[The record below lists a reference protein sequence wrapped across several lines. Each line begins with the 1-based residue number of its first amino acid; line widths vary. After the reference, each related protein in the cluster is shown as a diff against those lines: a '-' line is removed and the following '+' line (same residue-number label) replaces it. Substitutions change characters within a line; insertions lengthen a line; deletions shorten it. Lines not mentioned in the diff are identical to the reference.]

1 MNSRSLILIVIA
13 FAILAAMGMIIK
25 NRGAGKEP
33 AGIKVLAASTDI
45 PAGSFVRSD
54 KQLAWVDWPKNNVLP
69 SYILQ
74 DKQKIEDFNG
84 AVAKRIINAGEPITL
99 AAVVRAKDGGFMS
112 AVLEPG
118 KRAVSLAVT
127 ITSGNAGFIFPGDK
141 VDLILTHK
149 INGEVLASE
158 TFLENL
164 RILAID
170 QMLSNLD
177 NKAVVAKTVTIEV
190 TPKQAEMVNVATG
203 LGSISLS
210 LRSLAANPANDNIAK
225 SPENGDGNYS
235 TNNDVSRLMD
245 GGVSKK
251 VNVYRG
257 NSPAEQ
263 LEFREDKK

>member
-1 MNSRSLILIVIA
+1 
-13 FAILAAMGMIIK
+13 
-25 NRGAGKEP
+25 
-33 AGIKVLAASTDI
+33 
-45 PAGSFVRSD
+45 
-54 KQLAWVDWPKNNVLP
+54 
-69 SYILQ
+69 
-74 DKQKIEDFNG
+74 
-84 AVAKRIINAGEPITL
+84 
-99 AAVVRAKDGGFMS
+99 
-112 AVLEPG
+112 
-118 KRAVSLAVT
+118 
-127 ITSGNAGFIFPGDK
+127 
-141 VDLILTHK
+141 
-149 INGEVLASE
+149 E

-210 LRSLAANPANDNIAK
+210 LRSLAANPANDNPVK

-251 VNVYRG
+251 VNVYHG
-257 NSPAEQ
+257 SNPAEQ
-263 LEFREDKK
+263 LNFREDKK